1 MTSTIAVFNQPGLN
15 GSGVG
20 NTGDE
25 NSNLLSIIQNEI
37 ANGKDY
43 EIDGT
48 IVNFTDTANLSARLA
63 AASFFF
69 MTDMENENPSD
80 TAFLPSNAMDILR
93 DYVDGGGTM
102 VMTATSSNYD
112 VAFLNNIF
120 DLNLTNVSGGTRE
133 AQPSVAGTPFADN
146 SVTTLSAFNAY
157 DEIDATAITN
167 GTYTTYYGA
176 EDASAVGLIEY
187 GGGKIY
193 YMGADY
199 YGSGYA
205 NDWGSGMHVDGSQNT
220 DPWVTEIL
228 PDVLNWA
235 AGGFGAQEPEPVVEH
250 SNDFIFWLA
259 VLSVG
264 IVGLGAMDS
273 DIV

>member
-1 MTSTIAVFNQPGLN
+1 MTTTIAVFNQPGLN
-15 GSGVG
+15 GGGVG
-20 NTGDE
+20 NSGDE

-43 EIDGT
+43 EIDDT

-69 MTDMENENPSD
+69 MTDMESDSPSA
-80 TAFLPSNAMDILR
+80 TSFLPSDAMDILR
-93 DYVDGGGTM
+93 DYVDGGGSI
-102 VMTATSSNYD
+102 VMTATSGVND
-112 VAFLNNIF
+112 VEFLNNIF
-120 DLNLTNVSGGTRE
+120 DLNLTNVNGGTRE

-146 SVTTLSAFNAY
+146 SVTTLSSFNAY

-187 GGGKIY
+187 GGGNIY
-193 YMGADY
+193 YIGADY

-205 NDWGSGMHVDGSQNT
+205 NDWGSGMHVDGYQNT

-235 AGGFGAQEPEPVVEH
+235 AGGFEPEPEPVVEH